1 MSYRLVKLP
10 AFIANPSTT
19 YFVKFAR
26 KTHGILLCIYF
37 VPFRNQKKGKQ
48 IRCGSLSCFFLT
60 FYLLFIP
67 TELAPVV
74 QIRGNQDKL
83 VGKVSEEISKLVLR
97 GLFTGLLCR
106 IRQI

>member
-1 MSYRLVKLP
+1 MEFYCV
-10 AFIANPSTT
+10 FIL
-19 YFVKFAR
+19 FHFGIRR
-26 KTHGILLCIYF
+26 KTNKF
-37 VPFRNQKKGKQ
+37 VAEVFHV
-48 IRCGSLSCFFLT
+48 FFPT

-67 TELAPVV
+67 AELAPVV